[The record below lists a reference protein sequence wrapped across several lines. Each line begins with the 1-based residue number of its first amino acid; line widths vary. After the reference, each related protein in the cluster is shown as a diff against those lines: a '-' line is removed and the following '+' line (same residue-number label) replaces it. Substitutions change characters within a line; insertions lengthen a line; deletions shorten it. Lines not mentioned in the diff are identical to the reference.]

1 MREMRDTLRAT
12 FGRVLGLQN
21 RRREFRRG
29 ALDWIPDF
37 ESKILG
43 NKRGISV
50 YLPPGYAE
58 HPEMPYPVLYMQDGQ
73 NLFEPERA
81 FAGQD
86 WRLDSAAEEVIG
98 QRTAEPMI
106 IVGIDHAGTG
116 RVDEYTP
123 TRDTMRRA
131 GGKANDYGRMLIEEL
146 KPVIDSRYR
155 TRPEGE
161 NTALG
166 GSSLGGLVSLYL
178 GLTRPD
184 VFSRLAVMSPS
195 VWWDKKAI
203 LAVLDRFNAPR
214 RPRIWLDVGGRE
226 GRDALS
232 DVRLLRDRLM
242 AKGWGRGDFAYHED
256 RRGEHS
262 ELTWARRVG
271 GVLEFLFPP
280 PAP

>member
-29 ALDWIPDF
+29 ALDWIPEF

-58 HPEMPYPVLYMQDGQ
+58 RPEMRYPVLYMQDGQ
-73 NLFEPERA
+73 NLFEPARA
-81 FAGQD
+81 FAGQH

-98 QRTAEPMI
+98 QRAAEPMI

-146 KPVIDSRYR
+146 KPVIDSSYR

-184 VFSRLAVMSPS
+184 VFSRLAAMSPS

-214 RPRIWLDVGGRE
+214 RPRVWLDVGGRE

-242 AKGWGRGDFAYHED
+242 AKGWGSGDFAYHED

-262 ELTWARRVG
+262 ELAWARRVG

>member
-21 RRREFRRG
+21 RRRALRRG

-37 ESKILG
+37 ESKILA
-43 NKRGISV
+43 NKRGISI
-50 YLPPGYAE
+50 YLPPSYME
-58 HPEMPYPVLYMQDGQ
+58 RPESRYPVLYMQDGQ

-81 FAGQD
+81 FAGQH
-86 WRLDSAAEEVIG
+86 WRLDSAAEVAID
-98 QRTAEPMI
+98 QRSAEPMI

-116 RVDEYTP
+116 RIDEYTP

-131 GGKANDYGRMLIEEL
+131 GGRTNDYGRMLIEEL
-146 KPVIDSRYR
+146 KPAVDSRYR
-155 TRPEGE
+155 TRPQGE

-184 VFSRLAVMSPS
+184 VFSRIAAMSPS
-195 VWWDKKAI
+195 IWWDGKAI
-203 LAVLDRFNAPR
+203 LGVLDRFNAPR

-242 AKGWGRGDFAYHED
+242 AKGWGGGDFAYHED

-262 ELTWARRVG
+262 ETAWARRVG